1 LTLDHFSFDKRISL
15 STSKRV
21 SLQMNEN
28 NDETKKDNLT
38 EKNIEFTE

>member
-1 LTLDHFSFDKRISL
+1 MTIDNFSFDKRISL

-21 SLQMNEN
+21 SLQCNEN
-28 NDETKKDNLT
+28 NDEIKKNNLT